1 MKILDEDLEFLA
13 KCGNEDL
20 RVLVDYLTK
29 DKDGD
34 TRWTEELT
42 GSETYQ
48 LYYPNQLQTMWLD
61 IAHELQKFGGN
72 TILNMLRGHGVPYRK
87 ILLDVCKKMKVNCNN
102 KAKIEFIED
111 SLLRKV
117 AEDAI
122 EKMSPEDLKILVD
135 SANIKVANYSKET
148 MVAALQMAVRMGG
161 FVPYQIAVIVANAV
175 CRILLGRGLS
185 LAVNA
190 GITRYL
196 AIFAGP
202 IGWLLTVLWTAV
214 DVAGPAYR
222 VTIPCC
228 IQIAYMRKMS
238 SLSDEQKKEMLGL
251 PYLG

>member
-1 MKILDEDLEFLA
+1 MKIIDDDLAFLA
-13 KCGNEDL
+13 NSSNDDL
-20 RVLVDYLTK
+20 QVLVDYLTK
-29 DKDGD
+29 DKDGNI
-34 TRWTEELT
+34 RWTEELT
-42 GSETYQ
+42 GSQAYQ

-87 ILLDVCKKMKVNCNN
+87 ILLDVCKKMKVNCNK
-102 KAKIEFIED
+102 KAKIAFIED

-122 EKMSPEDLKILVD
+122 EKMPLEDLKLLVD
-135 SANIKVANYSKET
+135 SANIKVDNYSKEV

-175 CRILLGRGLS
+175 CRTLLGRGLS

-190 GITRYL
+190 SITRYL
-196 AIFAGP
+196 SVFAGP

-228 IQIAYMRKMS
+228 IQIAYMRKML
-238 SLSDEQKKEMLGL
+238 SLSNEQKKEILGL
-251 PYLG
+251 L

>member
-1 MKILDEDLEFLA
+1 MKILDEDLAFLA
-13 KCGNEDL
+13 NSSNDDL
-20 RVLVDYLTK
+20 QILVDYLTT
-29 DKDGD
+29 DKDGK

-42 GSETYQ
+42 GSQAYK
-48 LYYPNQLQTMWLD
+48 LYYPNQLHVMWLD

-72 TILNMLRGHGVPYRK
+72 TILNMLRGHGVPYRE
-87 ILLDVCKKMKVNCNN
+87 ILLDVCKKMKVNFNP
-102 KAKIEFIED
+102 KAKIEYIED

-122 EKMSPEDLKILVD
+122 EKMSPEDLKNLVD
-135 SANIKVANYSKET
+135 TANIKVANYNKEVMIT
-148 MVAALQMAVRMGG
+148 ALQMAIRMGG
-161 FVPYQIAVIVANAV
+161 FMPYQMAVIIANAV
-175 CRILLGRGLS
+175 CRVILGRGLA

-202 IGWLLTVLWTAV
+202 IGLVLTAVLTVL

-228 IQIAYMRKMS
+228 IQIAYMRRMA
-238 SLSDEQKKEMLGL
+238 SLSDEQKSELLGL

>member
-1 MKILDEDLEFLA
+1 MRILDEDLAFLA
-13 KCGNEDL
+13 NGSNEDL

-29 DKDGD
+29 GKRGD

-42 GSETYQ
+42 SSEAYR
-48 LYYPNQLQTMWLD
+48 LYYPNQLQTMYLD
-61 IAHELQKFGGN
+61 IAHELQKYGGN
-72 TILNMLRGHGVPYRK
+72 TILNILRSHGVPYRE

-102 KAKIEFIED
+102 KAKIAFIED

-122 EKMSPEDLKILVD
+122 EKMSSEDLKILVD

-175 CRILLGRGLS
+175 CRVLLGRGLS

-190 GITRYL
+190 AITRYL
-196 AIFAGP
+196 AVFAGP
-202 IGWLLTVLWTAV
+202 IGWLLTAVWTAI

-228 IQIAYMRKMS
+228 IQIAYMRKML
-238 SLSDEQKKEMLGL
+238 SLSDEQKKEILGL
-251 PYLG
+251 PYFS

>member
-20 RVLVDYLTK
+20 RVLVDYLTN

-72 TILNMLRGHGVPYRK
+72 SIMNLFRGHGVPYRE
-87 ILLDVCKKMKVNCNN
+87 ILLDVCKKMKVNFNK

-122 EKMSPEDLKILVD
+122 ERMSPSDLKSLID
-135 SANIKVANYSKET
+135 SSNLKVANYSKEA
-148 MVAALQMAVRMGG
+148 MVAALQMAIRMGG
-161 FVPYQIAVIVANAV
+161 FMPYQIAVIVANAV
-175 CRILLGRGLS
+175 CRALLGRGLS

-190 GITRYL
+190 GLTRWL
-196 AIFAGP
+196 SVFAGP
-202 IGWLLTVLWTAV
+202 IGWLLTVIWTAI

-222 VTIPCC
+222 ITIPCC
-228 IQIAYMRKMS
+228 IHIAYMRKML
-238 SLSDEQKKEMLGL
+238 SLSDEQKKEILL
-251 PYLG
+251 LQD

>member
-1 MKILDEDLEFLA
+1 MKIVDEDLTFLA
-13 KCGNEDL
+13 NSNNEDL
-20 RVLVDYLTK
+20 QVLVDYLTK
-29 DKDGD
+29 DKNGA

-42 GSETYQ
+42 SLNAYQ

-87 ILLDVCKKMKVNCNN
+87 ILLDVCKKMKVNCNK
-102 KAKIEFIED
+102 KAKIAFIED

-122 EKMSPEDLKILVD
+122 EKMSLEDLKILVD
-135 SANIKVANYSKET
+135 SANIKVDNYSKEV

-161 FVPYQIAVIVANAV
+161 FIPYQIAVIVANAV
-175 CRILLGRGLS
+175 CRTLLGRGLS

-190 GITRYL
+190 SITRYL
-196 AIFAGP
+196 SVFAGP

-228 IQIAYMRKMS
+228 IQIAYMRKML
-238 SLSDEQKKEMLGL
+238 SLSNEQKKEILGL
-251 PYLG
+251 L